1 MVAWVSGQEWFLLV
15 PFIAG
20 LMGLLFGFN
29 PIIQIGKLFLRKNP
43 KDYIPEDWE
52 QQQFNQKIAVTCL
65 GLGFVSFSGR
75 MECWRLCLYDSR
87 CRCRICCHSRFL
99 HWLLHSFSM
108 ETISISQDTLI
119 RCQIRCQY
127 RLWTTSGICL
137 FQKIRSLKLLNLD
150 NCLAPAPSD

>member
-1 MVAWVSGQEWFLLV
+1 
-15 PFIAG
+15 
-20 LMGLLFGFN
+20 
-29 PIIQIGKLFLRKNP
+29 
-43 KDYIPEDWE
+43 
-52 QQQFNQKIAVTCL
+52 
-65 GLGFVSFSGR
+65 

-137 FQKIRSLKLLNLD
+137 FHIDVFGSDSHSAKGFLSVNTILCIQAVVSTLSSFALSSFGLNAKCSNSIKNETSKLPIMAHNGAPILKKCTPD
-150 NCLAPAPSD
+150 IPIIIAKKAPI